1 MKFDELGY
9 FRKHVDDFSFVFK
22 DSFDRIECNCIVFG
36 LRVNTM
42 LSRDFIDQMDENFIF
57 EILLNESKT
66 SIKHLLESNPKKSKI
81 YIKEHPKLNE
91 YL

>member
-9 FRKHVDDFSFVFK
+9 FRKHADDFLFVFK
-22 DSFDRIECNCIVFG
+22 DSFKIIECNCIVYG
-36 LRVNTM
+36 IRVKTT
-42 LSRDFIDQMDENFIF
+42 LSSDFIKQMEEDFIF
-57 EILLNESKT
+57 ETLLKQSKI